1 MNGEQIA
8 KLIMAGNDLGKSRV
22 ILADLLKENSEF
34 SNRLSM
40 LVDKLKECEDEL
52 NSIQFGK

>member
-1 MNGEQIA
+1 MTGEQIA

-22 ILADLLKENSEF
+22 ILVDLLKENSEF

-40 LVDKLKECEDEL
+40 IVDKLKECEDEL
-52 NSIQFGK
+52 NNIQFGK